1 MSWKITNGFN
11 IFVNIIS
18 TIPKQIERKFVQSN
32 FFGPK
37 NQNVGHPLPQTKPPP
52 DTGVNVLHSFRQRS
66 F

>member
-18 TIPKQIERKFVQSN
+18 TILKQIESKFVQSN

-37 NQNVGHPLPQTKPPP
+37 TKMLNIPYPKQNHHHQI
-52 DTGVNVLHSFRQRS
+52 
-66 F
+66 